1 MAESVQRR
9 VAVFP
14 GSFDP
19 PTLGHLDVIARARAL
34 FDGVVLGVL
43 DNPKKTSLFSSAER
57 VSLLMTVIGDQDGI
71 EIASFS
77 GLAVDFASS
86 VGARWIVRGVRSASD
101 VAYEL
106 PMAHSNRLCGA
117 EEIET
122 ILIPTRPD
130 LAFISSTLVRQIAAA
145 GGRLERFVPREV
157 ERALREK
164 LGTS

>member
-1 MAESVQRR
+1 MAGAVQRR
-9 VAVFP
+9 ISVFP

-19 PTLGHLDVIARARAL
+19 LTLGHVDIIERATAL
-34 FDGVVLGVL
+34 FDRVVLGVL
-43 DNPKKTSLFSSAER
+43 DNPDKTNLFSSGER
-57 VSLLMTVIGDQDGI
+57 VSLLRTAVGNLDHV
-71 EIASFS
+71 EVESFS
-77 GLAVDFASS
+77 GLAVDFAAR

-106 PMAHSNRLCGA
+106 PMVHSNRLCGA

-130 LAFISSTLVRQIAAA
+130 LAFISSSLVRQIAAA
-145 GGRLERFVPREV
+145 SGKLDRFVPPDV

-164 LGTS
+164 FAG